1 MSHSDRLVTLGTQ
14 GGKEQDFV
22 LDLLLKS
29 NLPITRENYLGLA
42 YPEGVPEDLDETS
55 LPEQIRLTYTD
66 DTLALFRELSK
77 VTLPI
82 DPSEPQDS
90 QNQPEPPA

>member
-1 MSHSDRLVTLGTQ
+1 MTQSDPLMDSDAPC
-14 GGKEQDFV
+14 GKEPDYV
-22 LDLLLKS
+22 LDLLKQF
-29 NLPITRENYLGLA
+29 NLPVTRENYLGLA

-55 LPEQIRLTYTD
+55 LPEQIRLTHTH

-82 DPSEPQDS
+82 DPSEPEDS